1 MLLILALSAVC
12 IYAPCRWNYRR
23 ISPPAEVPVRRY
35 LSYLYLTFYA
45 TLPIQ
50 LFKNYRY
57 YQYIQ
62 EHGGY
67 LQFWVNHGDIA
78 TSVPFL
84 VRGVVLI
91 SFPAFLGIFVVERRK
106 KLFYLATALYF
117 ATTALTLLVGLR
129 GGAFAV
135 VLVLWYIAAIK
146 STKKSRIV
154 SIAALGLVLVI
165 IGDVI
170 QTLREDTW
178 TRPSR
183 TILSLPSTS

>member
-67 LQFWVNHGDIA
+67 LQFWVNSRRYRHQR
-78 TSVPFL
+78 S
-84 VRGVVLI
+84 I
-91 SFPAFLGIFVVERRK
+91 SCPGSRAYQFP
-106 KLFYLATALYF
+106 
-117 ATTALTLLVGLR
+117 GLPR
-129 GGAFAV
+129 N
-135 VLVLWYIAAIK
+135 LCC
-146 STKKSRIV
+146 
-154 SIAALGLVLVI
+154 
-165 IGDVI
+165 
-170 QTLREDTW
+170 
-178 TRPSR
+178 
-183 TILSLPSTS
+183 